1 MLKGEVIGDSLIMAF
16 LMNRA
21 ADHSPSTF
29 NPSLMTA
36 VSEQGLFELEAEKQR
51 ACVHCRA
58 TRTPLWRAGPAGPR
72 VIKRS
77 SLFKFLYFRYLFSF

>member
-1 MLKGEVIGDSLIMAF
+1 MLKGEVIGDFGLDCLMIAF

-21 ADHSPSTF
+21 ADLSASTF
-29 NPSLMTA
+29 NPPSLMTA
-36 VSEQGLFELEAEKQR
+36 VSKEGLLELEAEKQR

-72 VIKRS
+72 VIK
-77 SLFKFLYFRYLFSF
+77 LVYKQLVIN